1 MLGFRFKPYLC
12 FTDMSN
18 TLLKQLLDAPDL
30 PLLVEQ
36 VNTRLLEEKKR
47 RREFRE
53 WVTPAVKAEFIN
65 GQVILHSP
73 VKRGHL
79 RCSGNL
85 FKLLDTFVAIH
96 DLGETSY
103 DKGMVALTRNDYEPD
118 ICFWGKEKSAN
129 FTDET
134 MLHPAPD
141 FVVEVLSKKTAKTDR
156 TIKFND
162 YAAHGVPE
170 YWIIDPNAQTIEQ
183 YWLQSVP
190 ANEFV
195 LVAKWQ
201 VGDVINARAI
211 PGFTVPVEA
220 VFDKVACSAAM
231 KMILTV

>member
-1 MLGFRFKPYLC
+1 
-12 FTDMSN
+12 MSN
-18 TLLKQLLDAPDL
+18 TLLKQLLDAPNL

-36 VNTRLLEEKKR
+36 VNTRLMEETSR

-53 WVTPAVKAEFIN
+53 WVTPSVKAEFIN

-79 RCSGNL
+79 RCSANL
-85 FKLLDTFVAIH
+85 FKLVDTFVAVH

-118 ICFWGKEKSAN
+118 ICFWGKEKSAG

-141 FVVEVLSKKTAKTDR
+141 FVVEILSKKTAKTDR
-156 TIKFND
+156 TVKFDD

-170 YWIIDPNAQTIEQ
+170 YWIIDPRTQTIEQ

-190 ANEFV
+190 VNEYV
-195 LVAKWQ
+195 LVAKWT
-201 VGDVINARAI
+201 VGDQIQSKALPDFSI
-211 PGFTVPVEA
+211 PVAA
-220 VFDKVACSAAM
+220 VFDKAACSDAM
-231 KMILTV
+231 RQLLNG